1 MQFTAAVRADID
13 DVIDT
18 LGIQKWNRA
27 LTKPGDIAL
36 KSSSMQTATYVKGA
50 ALTIDDGDN
59 AEFIENAA
67 KVFYKMGV
75 DIPDTSNMLVASNR
89 NEAYIQ
95 SILGTSSNRVQYD
108 ASNILNDIDSMNL
121 SDI

>member
-1 MQFTAAVRADID
+1 M
-13 DVIDT
+13 
-18 LGIQKWNRA
+18 
-27 LTKPGDIAL
+27 P
-36 KSSSMQTATYVKGA
+36 TATFVKGA
-50 ALTIDDGDN
+50 ALTTDDAEN

-89 NEAYIQ
+89 NEAEIQ
-95 SILGTSSNRVQYD
+95 SLLGSSSNRVQYD
-108 ASNILNDIDSMNL
+108 ASNILNDIDNMNL